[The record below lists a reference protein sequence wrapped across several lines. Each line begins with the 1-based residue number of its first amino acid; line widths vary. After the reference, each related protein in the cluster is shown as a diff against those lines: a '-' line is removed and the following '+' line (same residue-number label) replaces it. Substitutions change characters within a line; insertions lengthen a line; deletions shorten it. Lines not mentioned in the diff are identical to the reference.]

1 MGQLTGEERR
11 RIFLNRQLT
20 DRDMRKRMSESVA
33 ASERLP
39 VRRRLGRVLELT
51 LIAALL
57 SAGWL
62 ASYAVAFHLP
72 ASLTELLPRL

>member
-1 MGQLTGEERR
+1 MGQLTAEERR

-20 DRDMRKRMSESVA
+20 DRDMRRRISESVA

-39 VRRRLGRVLELT
+39 VRRGLGRMLEIT
-51 LIAALL
+51 LLAALL

-62 ASYAVAFHLP
+62 ASHAVAFQVP
-72 ASLTELLPRL
+72 ASLSELLPRL